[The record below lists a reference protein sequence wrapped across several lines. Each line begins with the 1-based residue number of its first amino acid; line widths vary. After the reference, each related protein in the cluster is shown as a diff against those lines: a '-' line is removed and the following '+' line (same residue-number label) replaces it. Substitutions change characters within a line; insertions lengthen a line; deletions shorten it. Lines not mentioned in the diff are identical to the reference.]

1 MTNTANKK
9 IKILI
14 VDDIELDRENL
25 RLQLQMIDNVEI
37 IGEANNIDDARNI
50 IFKNRPDIIFLDIKL
65 PQKNGFELL
74 DELKELPEIKFD
86 VIFVTAYPEFA
97 SKAFKYFP
105 FYFLEKPVD
114 RQELSE
120 IIKKHRERDNI
131 LDFSGRVDEFN
142 EKARKLHFKTEDGHL
157 WIEPEDILWCKANR
171 NYTEIYLKN
180 NEILS
185 VSDNISTI
193 EEKIDIN
200 YFFRAHR
207 SYLVNINE
215 IKKITKRNR
224 KIEIANNPFK
234 ETPKIAKINIKE
246 LIEIIN

>member
-1 MTNTANKK
+1 M
-9 IKILI
+9 
-14 VDDIELDRENL
+14 
-25 RLQLQMIDNVEI
+25 
-37 IGEANNIDDARNI
+37 
-50 IFKNRPDIIFLDIKL
+50 
-65 PQKNGFELL
+65 
-74 DELKELPEIKFD
+74 
-86 VIFVTAYPEFA
+86 
-97 SKAFKYFP
+97 
-105 FYFLEKPVD
+105 
-114 RQELSE
+114 
-120 IIKKHRERDNI
+120 
-131 LDFSGRVDEFN
+131 DFSGRVDEFN